1 MRRCKTGWVGF
12 RGDRNEV
19 VGVKKG
25 GREVRGG

>member
-19 VGVKKG
+19 GVKKG